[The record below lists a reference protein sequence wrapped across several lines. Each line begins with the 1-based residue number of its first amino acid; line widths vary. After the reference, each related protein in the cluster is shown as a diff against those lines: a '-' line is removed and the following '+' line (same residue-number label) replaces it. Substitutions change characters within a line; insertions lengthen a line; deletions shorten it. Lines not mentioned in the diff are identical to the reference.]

1 VWLVVLGAVFVT
13 EAAVMVALPC
23 VLPADRSRLLEAT
36 ADAVL
41 LTVVVAPL
49 LWRLLVR
56 PLREANRVRADFLA
70 DLFAS
75 IEADRRQT
83 AHDLHDGVGQSLTLL
98 VSGLRSAVPDVSDP
112 DVARR
117 YLELKELAKQALADV
132 KRLAL
137 GLRPSLLDDL
147 GLAPA
152 LERLAADVRANHPIE
167 VTLDVAAVAETRLPA
182 AVETTLFRI
191 AQEALAN
198 VVAHA
203 KAARAT
209 VALRRLGNTVELD
222 VTDDGVGVPPAV
234 LTGRNPGHLGVTGM
248 RERATLQGGE
258 MALHSSPGSG
268 TRLSVR
274 LPVERGTR

>member
-1 VWLVVLGAVFVT
+1 VVLGAVFMT
-13 EAAVMVALPC
+13 EAVVMVALPW
-23 VLPADRSRLLEAT
+23 VLPADPPRILEAT
-36 ADAVL
+36 VDAVL

-49 LWRLLVR
+49 LWGLLVR

-98 VSGLRSAVPDVSDP
+98 VSGLRSAIPGVSDP

-117 YLELKELAKQALADV
+117 YLEFKQLARQALADV
-132 KRLAL
+132 KRVAL

-152 LERLAADVRANHPIE
+152 LERLAVDVRANHPVE
-167 VTLDVAAVAETRLPA
+167 VTLDVLAVEDVRLPS

-203 KAARAT
+203 TAAHAT
-209 VALRRLGNTVELD
+209 ITVRRRGSTVELD
-222 VTDDGVGVPPAV
+222 VTDDGVGIPPAI
-234 LTGRNPGHLGVTGM
+234 LNGRNPGHLGLTGM

-258 MALHSSPGSG
+258 LTIHSSPGSG

-274 LPVERGTR
+274 LPVEGA